1 MAKLSKF
8 GEDFLLLA
16 LRIDKHIKGYVD
28 FYFGPEKLRQIV
40 EHESLT
46 APNTLLNDS
55 NNLIKQSGAQGYNKE
70 RERYIEKLLV
80 AMKTSIEMLIGS
92 EISIKDQ
99 FIKLYD
105 VDLQPAKEFELENLK
120 EEYEE
125 AYKGHGSLEERMSKL
140 RITRKVPES
149 KVFKFFKKAVD
160 ITEKRT
166 KELFTDLL
174 PNNESL
180 IIDVVKSNED
190 VKWNC
195 YNWYLGNFISRIE
208 VNPTYQMYWTA
219 FLSYSS
225 HEAYPGHHTE
235 FAVKEE
241 RLYRELNQFEH
252 SLLILHS
259 PKLVISEGIADK
271 ALSVLFSNQEVA
283 EIGLKEFCSD
293 PLKEVSL
300 EELELQGRV
309 KAKLPV
315 FWYNFAYHA
324 LVDKYGEKQL
334 MRYGKNF
341 EIFSDEDLISGI
353 KRILKPA
360 FSNNAFMYYLG
371 NNILQKYGDVPSL
384 KDFRNLLI
392 NPILPSD
399 LIYQTLY

>member
-1 MAKLSKF
+1 
-8 GEDFLLLA
+8 
-16 LRIDKHIKGYVD
+16 
-28 FYFGPEKLRQIV
+28 
-40 EHESLT
+40 
-46 APNTLLNDS
+46 
-55 NNLIKQSGAQGYNKE
+55 
-70 RERYIEKLLV
+70 V
-80 AMKTSIEMLIGS
+80 AMKTSIEILNGS

-99 FIKLYD
+99 FKQLYD
-105 VDLQPAKEFELENLK
+105 VNLHPAKESELDNLK

-125 AYKGHGSLEERMSKL
+125 AYSGHGSLEERMAKL

-149 KVFKFFKKAVD
+149 KVFKFFKKATD

-166 KELFTDLL
+166 KELFIDLL
-174 PNNESL
+174 PKSESVIINLVDNNNSSE
-180 IIDVVKSNED
+180 K

-195 YNWYLGNFISRIE
+195 YNWYMGNYISRIE
-208 VNPTYQMYWTA
+208 VNPSYQMYWTA
-219 FLSYSS
+219 FLSFSS
-225 HEAYPGHHTE
+225 HETYPGHHTE
-235 FAVKEE
+235 FAVKEK

-259 PKLVISEGIADK
+259 PKLIISEGIANK
-271 ALSVLFSNQEVA
+271 ALSVIFSDQMVA
-283 EIGLKEFCSD
+283 EIGLNEFCSA

-300 EELELQGRV
+300 EKLELQNLV

-324 LVDKYGEKQL
+324 LIDKYSENEL

-341 EIFSDEDLISGI
+341 EIFSDEDLINEI
-353 KRILKPA
+353 KRMLIPA

-371 NNILQKYGDVPSL
+371 NNILHKYGEVPSS

-399 LIYQTLY
+399 LS

>member
-252 SLLILHS
+252 SILIYKS
-259 PKLVISEGIADK
+259 PKLLVSEGIANK
-271 ALSVLFSNQEVA
+271 ALSVIFPNQVVA
-283 EIGLKEFCSD
+283 EIGLNQFCSN
-293 PLKEVSL
+293 PLKEVSV
-300 EELELQGRV
+300 EELELQDRV

-324 LVDKYGEKQL
+324 LVDKYSKNEL
-334 MRYGKNF
+334 MRYGRNF
-341 EIFSDEDLISGI
+341 EIFSDEDLISEI
-353 KRILKPA
+353 ERMKNPA

-371 NNILQKYGDVPSL
+371 NNILQKYGDVLST

-399 LIYQTLY
+399 LI

>member
-1 MAKLSKF
+1 MVKLSKF

-28 FYFGPEKLRQIV
+28 FYFGPEELRQIV
-40 EHESLT
+40 YYESLT

-55 NNLIKQSGAQGYNKE
+55 NDLIKQLRAQGYNKE

-80 AMKTSIEMLIGS
+80 AMKTSIEILIGS

-105 VDLQPAKEFELENLK
+105 VDLQPAKEAELYNLK
-120 EEYEE
+120 EEYED
-125 AYKGHGSLEERMSKL
+125 AYKGSGSLEERMNKL
-140 RITRKVPES
+140 RITRKVPVS

-160 ITEKRT
+160 ITEKQT
-166 KELFTDLL
+166 KELFIDLL
-174 PNNESL
+174 PKDERV
-180 IIDVVKSNED
+180 IIDVVNSSEN
-190 VKWNC
+190 VKWSC
-195 YNWYLGNFISRIE
+195 YNWYMGKYISRIE
-208 VNPTYQMYWTA
+208 VNPNYQMYWTV
-219 FLSYSS
+219 FLSFSS

-235 FAVKEE
+235 FVVKEE

-259 PKLVISEGIADK
+259 PKLVISEGIANK
-271 ALSVLFSNQEVA
+271 AISILFSNQEVA
-283 EIGLKEFCSD
+283 EIGLNEFCSE
-293 PLKEVSL
+293 PLKEVPL
-300 EELELQGRV
+300 EELELQDIV
-309 KAKLPV
+309 KSKIPV

-324 LVDKYGEKQL
+324 LVDKYGKNDL

-341 EIFSDEDLISGI
+341 EIFSDEALITGI
-353 KRILKPA
+353 ERMSNPA
-360 FSNNAFMYYLG
+360 YSNNAFMYYLG

-384 KDFRNLLI
+384 KDFRNLLL

-399 LIYQTLY
+399 LI

>member
-190 VKWNC
+190 VK
-195 YNWYLGNFISRIE
+195 
-208 VNPTYQMYWTA
+208 
-219 FLSYSS
+219 
-225 HEAYPGHHTE
+225 
-235 FAVKEE
+235 
-241 RLYRELNQFEH
+241 
-252 SLLILHS
+252 
-259 PKLVISEGIADK
+259 
-271 ALSVLFSNQEVA
+271 
-283 EIGLKEFCSD
+283 
-293 PLKEVSL
+293 
-300 EELELQGRV
+300 
-309 KAKLPV
+309 
-315 FWYNFAYHA
+315 
-324 LVDKYGEKQL
+324 
-334 MRYGKNF
+334 
-341 EIFSDEDLISGI
+341 
-353 KRILKPA
+353 
-360 FSNNAFMYYLG
+360 
-371 NNILQKYGDVPSL
+371 
-384 KDFRNLLI
+384 
-392 NPILPSD
+392 
-399 LIYQTLY
+399 

>member
-1 MAKLSKF
+1 MVKLSKF

-28 FYFGPEKLRQIV
+28 FYFGPEELRQIV
-40 EHESLT
+40 YYESLT

-55 NNLIKQSGAQGYNKE
+55 NDLIKQLRAQGYNKE

-80 AMKTSIEMLIGS
+80 AMKTSIEILIGS

-105 VDLQPAKEFELENLK
+105 VDLQPAKEAELYNLK
-120 EEYEE
+120 EEYED
-125 AYKGHGSLEERMSKL
+125 AYKGSGSLEERMNKL
-140 RITRKVPES
+140 RITRKVPVS

-160 ITEKRT
+160 ITEKQT
-166 KELFTDLL
+166 KELFIDLL
-174 PNNESL
+174 PKDERV
-180 IIDVVKSNED
+180 IIDVVNSSEN
-190 VKWNC
+190 VKWSC
-195 YNWYLGNFISRIE
+195 YNWYMGKYISRIE
-208 VNPTYQMYWTA
+208 VNPNYQMYWTV
-219 FLSYSS
+219 FLSFSS

-235 FAVKEE
+235 FVVKEE

-259 PKLVISEGIADK
+259 PKLVISEGIANK
-271 ALSVLFSNQEVA
+271 AISILFSNQEVA
-283 EIGLKEFCSD
+283 EIGLNEFCSE
-293 PLKEVSL
+293 PLKEASL
-300 EELELQGRV
+300 EELELQDIV
-309 KAKLPV
+309 KSKIPV

-324 LVDKYGEKQL
+324 LVDKYGKNDL

-341 EIFSDEDLISGI
+341 EIFSDEALITGI
-353 KRILKPA
+353 ERMSNPA
-360 FSNNAFMYYLG
+360 YSNNAFMYYLG

-384 KDFRNLLI
+384 KDFRNLLL

-399 LIYQTLY
+399 LI

>member
-28 FYFGPEKLRQIV
+28 FYIGPEKLRQIV
-40 EHESLT
+40 DHESLT

-55 NNLIKQSGAQGYNKE
+55 NNLLKQSGAQGYNKE

-80 AMKTSIEMLIGS
+80 AMKTSIEILNGS

-105 VDLQPAKEFELENLK
+105 VDLQPAKEAELDNLK
-120 EEYEE
+120 EEFEE
-125 AYKGHGSLEERMSKL
+125 AYKGSGNLEERMNKL

-160 ITEKRT
+160 ITERQT
-166 KELFTDLL
+166 KELFIDLL
-174 PNNESL
+174 PNNEKI
-180 IIDVVKSNED
+180 IIDVVNSSEK
-190 VKWNC
+190 VKWSC
-195 YNWYLGNFISRIE
+195 YNWYLGKKISRIE
-208 VNPTYQMYWTA
+208 VNPNYQMYWTA
-219 FLSYSS
+219 FLTVSS

-235 FAVKEE
+235 FSIKEE

-252 SLLILHS
+252 SLLILQS
-259 PKLVISEGIADK
+259 PKLVISEGIANK
-271 ALSVLFSNQEVA
+271 AISILFSNQEVA

-300 EELELQGRV
+300 EELELQNKI
-309 KAKLPV
+309 KAKLPL

-324 LVDKYGEKQL
+324 LVDRYDEKEL

-341 EIFSDEDLISGI
+341 EIYSDEDLISGLAKI
-353 KRILKPA
+353 SNPA
-360 FSNNAFMYYLG
+360 YSNNAFMYYLG

-384 KDFRNLLI
+384 KDFQNLLV

-399 LIYQTLY
+399 LN